1 MNAPPPVTLVRTG
14 GDDPSVL
21 AAAVRRVID
30 DLVGSEDRGLALED
44 LGAEA
49 TVAQVVDAC
58 QTPPFLSSRR
68 IIVARDVGRWSAA
81 DVEPIVGYLN
91 DPLSTTALVLVGG
104 SGQTP
109 VKLVNAVKA
118 CGTIIDAA
126 VPAGRGRTSWLVEQL
141 RAGPVVFDAAAA
153 ERLGSHLGEDV
164 GRLPGLLEALGAAY
178 GPGARI
184 GVEELE
190 PFLGEAGGVA
200 PWDLTDAID
209 RGDTAGALGTLHRLL
224 GGGDRHPLGVLAT
237 LHRHYAAMLRL
248 DSAGAASDADAAALT
263 GMAPF
268 PAGKALR
275 GARRLGFAGVARAMT
290 LLADADLDLR
300 GVRDWPDALV
310 MEVLVARLSRL
321 GGQGRGRAAGPPARR
336 TGGRR

>member
-1 MNAPPPVTLVRTG
+1 
-14 GDDPSVL
+14 
-21 AAAVRRVID
+21 
-30 DLVGSEDRGLALED
+30 
-44 LGAEA
+44 
-49 TVAQVVDAC
+49 
-58 QTPPFLSSRR
+58 
-68 IIVARDVGRWSAA
+68 
-81 DVEPIVGYLN
+81 
-91 DPLSTTALVLVGG
+91 
-104 SGQTP
+104 
-109 VKLVNAVKA
+109 
-118 CGTIIDAA
+118 
-126 VPAGRGRTSWLVEQL
+126 LVEQL

-178 GPGARI
+178 GSGARI